1 MSRVPLSTAVAV
13 LYTAVWGMVGV
24 PLLAGADEP
33 PAGVEV
39 PGDYQIGPGDA
50 LQIFVWDHADL
61 SSPVQ
66 VRPDGKISTPLVEDL
81 VAAGKTPTMLARDVE
96 KTLSEYVRS
105 PKVTV
110 IVQNFVGASDQ
121 QIRVVGAALQPKA
134 LRYRSN
140 MTVLDVVIEA
150 GGLSPLAAGNRAKII
165 RKVDGENKEIR
176 VRLDDLVHKGRVKEN
191 LPMRPGDVLVI
202 PVSVL

>member
-13 LYTAVWGMVGV
+13 LCTAVWGMAFAPVT
-24 PLLAGADEP
+24 ANADGP
-33 PAGVEV
+33 PTGVEV
-39 PGDYQIGPGDA
+39 PGDYLIGPGDA
-50 LQIFVWDHADL
+50 LQIFVWDHSDL

-81 VAAGKTPTMLARDVE
+81 QAAGKTPTLLARDVE
-96 KTLSEYVRS
+96 KTLSQYVRS
-105 PKVTV
+105 PVVTV

-134 LRYRSN
+134 LRYRTN

-150 GGLSPLAAGNRAKII
+150 GGLSPLAAGNRAKIV
-165 RKVDGENKEIR
+165 RKVDGEDREIR
-176 VRLDDLVHKGRVKEN
+176 VRLDDLVHKGRIKQNV
-191 LPMRPGDVLVI
+191 PMLPGDVLVI

>member
-1 MSRVPLSTAVAV
+1 
-13 LYTAVWGMVGV
+13 MVGV
-24 PLLAGADEP
+24 PFAANADEP
-33 PAGVEV
+33 PAATEV
-39 PGDYQIGPGDA
+39 PGDYLIGPGDA
-50 LQIFVWDHADL
+50 LQIFVWDHSDL

-81 VAAGKTPTMLARDVE
+81 QAAGKTPTMLARDVE
-96 KTLSEYVRS
+96 RTLSEYVRS

-134 LRYRSN
+134 LRYRTN

-150 GGLSPLAAGNRAKII
+150 GGLSPLAAGNRAKIV
-165 RKVDGENKEIR
+165 RKVDGEDQQIR
-176 VRLDDLVHKGRVKEN
+176 VRLDDLVHKGRIKEN
-191 LPMRPGDVLVI
+191 IPMLPGDVLVI